1 MQQETITPDL
11 TKHYLTE
18 EPFFVQDGNTGEVF
32 ILRPANFDPIKEAN

>member
-18 EPFFVQDGNTGEVF
+18 EPFFIVDKATKEVF
-32 ILRPANFDPIKEAN
+32 ILRPANHDPIKEAN